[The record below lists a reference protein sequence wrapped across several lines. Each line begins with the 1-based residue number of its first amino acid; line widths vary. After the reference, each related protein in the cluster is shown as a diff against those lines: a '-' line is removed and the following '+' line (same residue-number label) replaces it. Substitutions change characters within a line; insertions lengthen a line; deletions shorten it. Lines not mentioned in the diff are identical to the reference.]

1 MDGDKHGKEARM
13 IRVEAKEDGVVV
25 EIKGSSREILAE
37 LMALSKAL
45 NENKEE
51 MADRIFGDEEESE
64 VVS

>member
-1 MDGDKHGKEARM
+1 M

-51 MADRIFGDEEESE
+51 MVDRIFGDFGDEEESE

>member
-1 MDGDKHGKEARM
+1 M
-13 IRVEAKEDGVVV
+13 IRVEAKENGVVV
-25 EIKGSSREILAE
+25 EIKGSSKDILVE

>member
-1 MDGDKHGKEARM
+1 M

-25 EIKGSSREILAE
+25 EIKGSPREILAE

-51 MADRIFGDEEESE
+51 MADRIFGDFGDEEESE

>member
-1 MDGDKHGKEARM
+1 VDGDKHGKEARM

-45 NENKEE
+45 NDNKEE

>member
-1 MDGDKHGKEARM
+1 M

-51 MADRIFGDEEESE
+51 MADRIFGDFGDEEESE